1 MYTIPKTTKEGN
13 AFYAILTLPSGH
25 TYYLGP
31 FKSRSAARR
40 AWERTT
46 LSASSQ

>member
-1 MYTIPKTTKEGN
+1 MHKTTKEGN

-25 TYYLGP
+25 TYYL
-31 FKSRSAARR
+31 SRSAARR